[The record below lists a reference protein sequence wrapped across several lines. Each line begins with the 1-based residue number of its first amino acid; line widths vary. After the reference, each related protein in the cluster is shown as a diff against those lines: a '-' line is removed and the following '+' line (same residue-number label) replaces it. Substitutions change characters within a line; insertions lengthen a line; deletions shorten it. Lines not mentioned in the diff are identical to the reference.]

1 MKINCNTQQ
10 HSMPKMVQITKAQA
24 IDLIKAVVL
33 CFGTQSFSLT
43 GVLAHRSIINMDE
56 ISRFVFDELEAG
68 VKVALSKAVK
78 PPQTYVSAA
87 ALNYEVHKVFGELEG
102 PIWFKIG
109 NGSYNKF
116 DPEAPL

>member
-43 GVLAHRSIINMDE
+43 GVLAHRSVISIDE

-68 VKVALSKAVK
+68 VKVALSMAVK
-78 PPQTYVSAA
+78 PRRTYVSAA
-87 ALNYEVHKVFGELEG
+87 ALNCEVRRVFGELQG

-109 NGSYNKF
+109 SGSYNKF
-116 DPEAPL
+116 DPNAPL